1 MNTRHRAFTLFRQ
14 SLALAAALA
23 GPLAAQVSYRQEILP
38 AFSSFD
44 AGHDSAPALADVD
57 FDGDLD
63 LVVGDQAGRL
73 QLFENVRGAANP
85 LFVERRGGESPFAA
99 IDVGEDAKPAFVDL
113 DNDAD
118 LDLAIGAADG
128 RLRYFANVGSREDAA
143 FVERLGSADPFGS
156 IDAGDYSA
164 PALADLDGDGDRD
177 LVVGAAVGRARYFRN
192 TGSVAVAAFTEA
204 TGGANPMPTT
214 FADERVDPELVDL
227 DRDGDF
233 DLLVGTATGNVRY
246 YKNTGS
252 SSAAVFVFQDSVN
265 DPFFGFGAGELA
277 SPAFGDLDGDGDADA
292 VVGKSIGS
300 LHHLVFDSSQS
311 FFVNQ
316 EGISNPFFGVS
327 VGTFSSPVLADLDA
341 DGDLDAVVGNGLLQV
356 SYFKNTGT
364 PGSAMFVRQLGGAN
378 PFDDV
383 ALGHFTTPELG
394 DIDGDGDLDLFLGE
408 EDGPLNFFRNVG
420 SPAAPA
426 FEQDFKGN
434 PFAGVAA
441 GFLSTI
447 ELADLDADGDL
458 DALVGRDAASLVYLE
473 NIGTAAIPD
482 FVERSG
488 GADPFAGIDTGGLG
502 IPVLGD
508 VDGDHDLD
516 LLLGESLRYFQNTGN
531 RQAPYFTERTG
542 DANPFDGVDLG
553 SSESPELGDLDGDGD
568 LDALVGE
575 NGGRLVF
582 FREWRAAVFT
592 DGFEGGDTRF
602 WWATIPAM

>member
-1 MNTRHRAFTLFRQ
+1 MNTARRASARFY
-14 SLALAAALA
+14 LAALVPGLLA
-23 GPLAAQVSYRQEILP
+23 WPLAAQVAYRQEIVP

-44 AGHDSAPALADVD
+44 VGDDSAPALVDID

-63 LVVGDQAGRL
+63 LVAGDQAGGL
-73 QLFENVRGAANP
+73 QFFDNVGGAASP
-85 LFVERRGGESPFAA
+85 RFVERRGGDESAFAA

-113 DNDAD
+113 DNDGD
-118 LDLAIGAADG
+118 LDLVAGAADG
-128 RLRYFANVGSREDAA
+128 RLRYFANVGSRQEPA
-143 FVERLGSADPFGS
+143 FVERLGSGNPFAA
-156 IDAGDYSA
+156 IDVGDFSA

-177 LVVGAAVGRARYFRN
+177 VLVGAEVGRARYFRN
-192 TGSVAVAAFTEA
+192 TGSAATAVYTEL

-214 FADERVDPELVDL
+214 FTDERVDPELVDL

-233 DLLVGTATGNVRY
+233 DLLTGGAGGFVRY
-246 YKNTGS
+246 YRNTGS
-252 SSAAVFVFQDSVN
+252 ASAAVFVHQGSIN
-265 DPFFGFGAGELA
+265 DPFFGFGAGELS

-300 LHHLVFDSSQS
+300 LHYLIFDTSTQVP
-311 FFVNQ
+311 FFLNQ
-316 EGISNPFFGVS
+316 EGIANPFFGVH
-327 VGTFSSPVLADLDA
+327 VGTYSSPVLADLDA

-356 SYFKNTGT
+356 SYFENTGT
-364 PGSAMFVRQLGGAN
+364 PGSAIFVRRLGGAN

-394 DIDGDGDLDLFLGE
+394 DLDGDGDLDLMLGE

-426 FEQDFKGN
+426 FEQDFEGN
-434 PFAGVAA
+434 PFARVAA

-458 DALVGRDAASLVYLE
+458 DALVGRDAASLFYLE
-473 NIGTAAIPD
+473 NIGTAAAPD
-482 FVERSG
+482 FIERSG
-488 GADPFAGIDTGGLG
+488 GADPFAGIGTGGLG

-508 VDGDHDLD
+508 VDGDQDLD
-516 LLLGESLRYFQNTGN
+516 LLLGESLRYFENTGD
-531 RQAPYFTERTG
+531 RFAPSFTERTG
-542 DANPFDGVDLG
+542 DANPWDGVDLG
-553 SSESPELGDLDGDGD
+553 SSASPELADLDGDGD
-568 LDALVGE
+568 LDALIGE

-592 DGFEGGDTRF
+592 DGFESGDTSF
-602 WWATIPAM
+602 WR